1 MQKIPEITYDKCA
14 PFQASKW
21 LKIPLFLSK
30 EELSALFEELF
41 PFYLVRLSGVIEE
54 GKGVID
60 KTTYLSLYED
70 YLKTLQ
76 SGQAKDVNRLVV
88 GLGKELSDFRK
99 IKVDGGE
106 LIKVYHPVIQVQPYT
121 LFYSSSAEK
130 FIEMTHSLENMYFGL
145 LFSFPQLF
153 QDPSTQEVIKV
164 YESDTLNAK
173 AFKAIQ
179 KWSRAHT
186 TPTPFLIN
194 GKVLNHPARIGKKL
208 NREYL
213 NTILKPGIL
222 LCS

>member
-1 MQKIPEITYDKCA
+1 MQKIPEITYSECP

-30 EELSALFEELF
+30 EELSALFEELSF
-41 PFYLVRLSGVIEE
+41 LYLVRLSGVIEE
-54 GKGVID
+54 GKAVID
-60 KTTYLSLYED
+60 KTTYLFEYED
-70 YLKTLQ
+70 YLRTLQ
-76 SGQAKDVNRLVV
+76 SGAPKSVNRLVV

-99 IKVDGGE
+99 IKVESGE
-106 LIKVYHPVIQVQPYT
+106 LIKVYRPVIQVQPYT
-121 LFYSSSAEK
+121 LFYSSTAQK

-153 QDPSTQEVIKV
+153 QDPISQEVIKV

-194 GKVLNHPARIGKKL
+194 GKVLNHPARIGKNL

-213 NTILKPGIL
+213 NTVLKPGIL